1 MSVRKKVS
9 LGLVLVGLSVFTS
22 LTWYNIK
29 YSMEF
34 VPSYSVESEN
44 SKYNLLIA
52 TQGSAYKRALV
63 DSIIE
68 KLKNREIAVKVIDVS
83 ALLDVDVEKWNAI
96 VILHTWESWRPQQ
109 DAMRFVHRNQN
120 ASNTIVLSTS
130 GQGDLKIKGIDGMT
144 SASNLADVDKDAAEI
159 VRRINLLVPTS

>member
-1 MSVRKKVS
+1 
-9 LGLVLVGLSVFTS
+9 
-22 LTWYNIK
+22 
-29 YSMEF
+29 MEF

-52 TQGSAYKRALV
+52 TQGSAYKRTLV
-63 DSIIE
+63 DRIIE
-68 KLKNREIAVKVIDVS
+68 TLKNRQIAIKVIDVS
-83 ALLDVDVEKWNAI
+83 ALAEVEVEEWTAVI
-96 VILHTWESWRPQQ
+96 ILHTWESWRPQQ

-130 GQGDLKIKGIDGMT
+130 GQGDLKIEGVDAIT
-144 SASNLADVDKDAAEI
+144 SASNLADVNKDVAEI

>member
-1 MSVRKKVS
+1 MSVRKKVT

-22 LTWYNIK
+22 LTWYNVK

-44 SKYNLLIA
+44 SKYKLLIA
-52 TQGSAYKRALV
+52 TQGSSYKRALV

-68 KLKNREIAVKVIDVS
+68 RLKNREIAVTVIDVS
-83 ALLDVDVEKWNAI
+83 ALSDVDVEEWTAV

-109 DAMRFVHRNQN
+109 DAMRFVHRNPN

-130 GQGDLKIKGIDGMT
+130 GQGDLKIKGIDAIT
-144 SASNLADVDKDAAEI
+144 SASNLADVDKDAVEI
-159 VRRINLLVPTS
+159 VRRFNLLVPTS